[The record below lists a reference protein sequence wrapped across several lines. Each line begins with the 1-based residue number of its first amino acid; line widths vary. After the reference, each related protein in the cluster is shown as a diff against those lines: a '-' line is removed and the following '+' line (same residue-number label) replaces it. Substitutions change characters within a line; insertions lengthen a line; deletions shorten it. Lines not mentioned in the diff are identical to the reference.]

1 MNIIR
6 RSMENEVSDTKDIN
20 IEKNSKI
27 KKWGITALVVL
38 VSLGI
43 AKKVINSNCK
53 VEEREL

>member
-43 AKKVINSNCK
+43 AKKVIDSNCR
-53 VEEREL
+53 VEE

>member
-6 RSMENEVSDTKDIN
+6 RSMENEVSDTRDIN

-38 VSLGI
+38 VSLSI

>member
-20 IEKNSKI
+20 IEKNNKI

-43 AKKVINSNCK
+43 GKKAISSNCK
-53 VEEREL
+53 AEE

>member
-53 VEEREL
+53 VEDREL

>member
-6 RSMENEVSDTKDIN
+6 RSMENEISDTKDIN
-20 IEKNSKI
+20 IEKNSKV

-43 AKKVINSNCK
+43 AKKVINNNCK
-53 VEEREL
+53 AEEREL